1 MLIFY
6 FVQLE
11 QAVGKITSASDFQLS
26 TKKKEPQA
34 DSPVLFNWKA
44 LSLFIE
50 WNSSES

>member
-1 MLIFY
+1 MLIFH

-34 DSPVLFNWKA
+34 DSPVLFNPEGCIPFYRMN
-44 LSLFIE
+44 LI
-50 WNSSES
+50 